1 LRFEEY
7 KRVGSTA
14 VIDIHTHVY
23 PPRYV
28 ALLRA
33 RESVP
38 RIIHRDG
45 IDRMQILP
53 GEDATSAAGGA
64 MAAGRPIGSEHWD
77 PARKLAFMD
86 RHGIT
91 VSLLS
96 PANPWL
102 DFLPADQA
110 PAIAAEVNDDMAAL
124 CAAGGGRF
132 YGLGLLPMNNPNAAA
147 AELDR
152 LAALGDLRGA
162 IISSRAGG
170 AALDDRA
177 LDPVWDAASRN
188 GQMIFL
194 HPQYGLGTDQLGNY
208 GTAMLLGLSFPFETA
223 VSVARMILGGVFDRF
238 PDLKFMVS
246 HAGGA
251 LPYLAARLDA
261 GVATDPATPVR
272 LRQPP
277 SAYLRQLYYDAIGYQ
292 TASLELLMSIADPS
306 RIMFGTDAP
315 FFAPK
320 VPNAELDTAEW
331 HAPTAHIALAQSLG
345 PDAAA
350 AILHANAARIFAI
363 TLPAPSHADPN
374 HT

>member
-1 LRFEEY
+1 M
-7 KRVGSTA
+7 GSTA

-251 LPYLAARLDA
+251 LPYLAARL
-261 GVATDPATPVR
+261 
-272 LRQPP
+272 
-277 SAYLRQLYYDAIGYQ
+277 YYDAIGYQ
-292 TASLELLMSIADPS
+292 TPSLELLMSIADPS

-331 HAPTAHIALAQSLG
+331 HAPTAHIALAHSLG